1 VTVSPSTGWAS
12 GPETGGKLTG
22 MPAEPASHPAG
33 AMPPAPGSYAA
44 AEQYRAADLE
54 VFPAGADLALVYSRD
69 TGAAAFHRPEIVEL
83 LTGLREFR
91 TVEQHL
97 RDRPGMPA
105 DTLRRELIGLC
116 RAGFLVPRHRPLAG
130 GEDKDNDEPVLPIST
145 VGFPTR
151 DRVDVLRRAI
161 ASYAE
166 NCARHGRRPSFAVLD
181 DSAAADTR
189 ARYRAMLAELGEHHR
204 IDIHYAGLP
213 EKERFVAEL
222 AAAGSLPLEVAGHAC
237 LGGQSRNLPTIGA
250 NRNCLL
256 LHSVG
261 ERILSADDDT
271 VCRLASPPDRDD
283 RVLLRSAENPLDTWY
298 FADRA
303 AAFGALRHVEQ
314 DLLGRHEEYL
324 GRSPAAALAGVEAG
338 WELAEP
344 ALLRRLRS
352 RAGRILVTSNGTVGD
367 CGWDNPNFH
376 LFAEDDSFAR
386 LTRSAADYRQ
396 ARSSRE
402 LAQAVS
408 RPTITEHPDPRFAMC
423 LGMDNT
429 ELLAP
434 FPPTGRAEEIAF
446 GAVLARCHRD
456 GYGAHLPWLVQ
467 HDPVGERQFADRS
480 IFTIGLGSWLPACV
494 GRYDPGACT
503 DPAGRLRGLGGY
515 LIDLGRLPA
524 AEFDGYVRFTV
535 WESMSALVG
544 RLTERLDGAEPVPDY
559 WAADARRFIA
569 TVRRQALAPVTE
581 LYSEV
586 GGRDGLQ
593 RSLVRF
599 GEVLSW
605 WPRLVT
611 AAQELRTA
619 GVRLAQ
625 PVAS

>member
-1 VTVSPSTGWAS
+1 
-12 GPETGGKLTG
+12 
-22 MPAEPASHPAG
+22 MPAEPASDPAG
-33 AMPPAPGSYAA
+33 GMPSVSPSYAA
-44 AEQYRAADLE
+44 TEQYRAADLE

-69 TGAAAFHRPEIVEL
+69 TGAAAFYRPEIVEL
-83 LTGLREFR
+83 LAGLREFR

-105 DTLRRELIGLC
+105 DVLRRELIGLC
-116 RAGFLVPRHRPLAG
+116 RAGFLVPRHRPLAPG
-130 GEDKDNDEPVLPIST
+130 PENEPALPIST

-161 ASYAE
+161 AGYAE
-166 NCARHGRRPSFAVLD
+166 NCARHGRQPTFAVLD
-181 DSAAADTR
+181 DSPAAATR
-189 ARYRAMLAELGEHHR
+189 ARYRAMLTEVGERHR
-204 IDIHYAGLP
+204 IEISYAGVP

-222 AAAGSLPLEVAGHAC
+222 AEAGTLPIEVAGYAC
-237 LGGQSRNLPTIGA
+237 LGERSRDVPTIGA

-256 LHSVG
+256 LHGVG

-298 FADRA
+298 FADRT
-303 AAFGALRHVEQ
+303 AAFGALRYVEQ

-324 GRSPAAALAGVEAG
+324 GRSPAAALAGAEVD

-376 LFAEDDSFAR
+376 LFAEGASFAR
-386 LTRSAADYRQ
+386 LTRSAADYGR

-402 LAQAVS
+402 LAQAVT
-408 RPTITEHPDPRFAMC
+408 RPTITAHPDPRFAMC
-423 LGMDNT
+423 LGLDNT
-429 ELLAP
+429 GLLAP
-434 FPPTGRAEEIAF
+434 FPPTGRAEEVAF

-480 IFTIGLGSWLPACV
+480 MFTIGFGSWLPACV
-494 GRYDPGACT
+494 GRFDPAART

-524 AEFDGYVRFTV
+524 AEFDEYVRFTV
-535 WESMSALVG
+535 WESMSTLVG
-544 RLTERLDGAEPVPDY
+544 RLTERLDGAEPVPDF
-559 WAADARRFIA
+559 WAADARRFIGTA
-569 TVRRQALAPVTE
+569 RRQALAPVTG
-581 LYSEV
+581 LYTEV
-586 GGRDGLQ
+586 GGRDELQ

-611 AAQELRTA
+611 AARELRAA
-619 GVRLAQ
+619 GVRLAR